1 MLPRILI
8 VDDEKDVVE
17 LLCNYFDLC
26 GYDVLSAYDG
36 KKALEKISQKPDI
49 ILLDVNMPKLNGLE
63 VCKKIREFVS
73 CPILFLTANVDD
85 VDKING
91 FSAGGDDYI
100 TKPFSLDELGARVSA
115 HLRRDMRLQKKSDLK
130 FNDDLVIDY
139 SSKAVYFKD
148 KPIPFSKTEFDIIEL
163 LSTNAGIVF
172 DKERI
177 YERLWGFD
185 SDGYSM
191 TVVEHIRK
199 IRAKFSEAGCKSYI
213 ATVWGCGY
221 KWEN

>member
-1 MLPRILI
+1 MCR
-8 VDDEKDVVE
+8 V
-17 LLCNYFDLC
+17 LCLS
-26 GYDVLSAYDG
+26 VLW
-36 KKALEKISQKPDI
+36 PDI

-139 SSKAVYFKD
+139 SSKAVYFKEQ
-148 KPIPFSKTEFDIIEL
+148 PISFSKTEFDIIEL

-177 YERLWGFD
+177 YERLWGVDAFPAYD
-185 SDGYSM
+185 AVGEEVCQVCADDADACSHEDVVHPVGVVSD
-191 TVVEHIRK
+191 
-199 IRAKFSEAGCKSYI
+199 A
-213 ATVWGCGY
+213 
-221 KWEN
+221 

>member
-1 MLPRILI
+1 MVSKILI
-8 VDDEKDVVE
+8 VDDEPDVVN
-17 LLCNYFDLC
+17 LLSNYFELC
-26 GYDVLSAYDG
+26 GYNVLSAYDG
-36 KKALEKISQKPDI
+36 EQALEKISQKPDI
-49 ILLDVNMPKLNGLE
+49 ILLDVNMPKLNGFE

-73 CPILFLTANVDD
+73 CPILFLTANVEDI
-85 VDKING
+85 DKING
-91 FSAGGDDYI
+91 FSVGGDDYI

-130 FNDDLVIDY
+130 FSDDLVIDY
-139 SSKAVYFKD
+139 SSKSVYFKE
-148 KPIPFSKTEFDIIEL
+148 KQIPFSKTEFDIIEL
-163 LSTNAGIVF
+163 LSSNVGIIF

-177 YERLWGFD
+177 YERLWGYD

-199 IRAKFSEAGCKSYI
+199 IRAKFMEEGCKSYI

-221 KWEN
+221 KWES

>member
-1 MLPRILI
+1 MPRILI

-36 KKALEKISQKPDI
+36 KKALEKIGQKPDI
-49 ILLDVNMPKLNGLE
+49 ILLDVNMPKLSGLE

-73 CPILFLTANVDD
+73 CPILFLTANDD
-85 VDKING
+85 DIDKIKG

-130 FNDDLVIDY
+130 FNDDMVIDY
-139 SSKAVYFKD
+139 SSKSVYFKD
-148 KPIPFSKTEFDIIEL
+148 KEISFSKTEFSIIEL

-172 DKERI
+172 DTERI

-213 ATVWGCGY
+213 ATVWGYGY

>member
-1 MLPRILI
+1 MPRILI

-91 FSAGGDDYI
+91 FSVGGDDYI

-115 HLRRDMRLQKKSDLK
+115 HLRRDMR
-130 FNDDLVIDY
+130 
-139 SSKAVYFKD
+139 
-148 KPIPFSKTEFDIIEL
+148 
-163 LSTNAGIVF
+163 
-172 DKERI
+172 
-177 YERLWGFD
+177 
-185 SDGYSM
+185 
-191 TVVEHIRK
+191 
-199 IRAKFSEAGCKSYI
+199 
-213 ATVWGCGY
+213 
-221 KWEN
+221 

>member
-1 MLPRILI
+1 MVSKILI
-8 VDDEKDVVE
+8 VDDEPDVVN
-17 LLCNYFDLC
+17 LLSNYFELC
-26 GYDVLSAYDG
+26 GYNVLSAYDG
-36 KKALEKISQKPDI
+36 EQALEKISQKPDI
-49 ILLDVNMPKLNGLE
+49 ILLDVNMPKLNGFE

-73 CPILFLTANVDD
+73 CPILFLTANVEDI
-85 VDKING
+85 DKING
-91 FSAGGDDYI
+91 FSVGGDDYI

-130 FNDDLVIDY
+130 FSDDLVIDY
-139 SSKAVYFKD
+139 SSKSVYFKE
-148 KPIPFSKTEFDIIEL
+148 KQIPFSKTEFDIIEL
-163 LSTNAGIVF
+163 LSTNVGIIF

-177 YERLWGFD
+177 YERLWGYD

-199 IRAKFSEAGCKSYI
+199 IRAKFMEAGCKSYI

-221 KWEN
+221 KWES

>member
-1 MLPRILI
+1 MPRILI

-17 LLCNYFDLC
+17 LLRNYFNLC

-36 KKALEKISQKPDI
+36 KKALEKIGQKPDI
-49 ILLDVNMPKLNGLE
+49 ILLDVNMPKLSGLE

-73 CPILFLTANVDD
+73 CPILFLTANDD
-85 VDKING
+85 DIDKIKG

-130 FNDDLVIDY
+130 FNDDMVIDY
-139 SSKAVYFKD
+139 SSKSVYFKD
-148 KPIPFSKTEFDIIEL
+148 KEISFSKTEFSIIEL

-213 ATVWGCGY
+213 ATVWGYGY

>member
-1 MLPRILI
+1 MPKILI
-8 VDDEKDVVE
+8 VDDERDVVE
-17 LLCNYFDLC
+17 LLRNYFELS
-26 GYDVLSAYDG
+26 GYDVLFAYDG
-36 KKALEKISQKPDI
+36 EKALEKMSQKPDV

-130 FNDDLVIDY
+130 FSDDLVID
-139 SSKAVYFKD
+139 
-148 KPIPFSKTEFDIIEL
+148 
-163 LSTNAGIVF
+163 
-172 DKERI
+172 
-177 YERLWGFD
+177 
-185 SDGYSM
+185 
-191 TVVEHIRK
+191 
-199 IRAKFSEAGCKSYI
+199 
-213 ATVWGCGY
+213 
-221 KWEN
+221 

>member
-1 MLPRILI
+1 MPRILI

-36 KKALEKISQKPDI
+36 KKAPEKISQKPDI

-100 TKPFSLDELGARVSA
+100 TKPFNILEVKARIKA
-115 HLRRDMRLQKKSDLK
+115 IMRR
-130 FNDDLVIDY
+130 
-139 SSKAVYFKD
+139 
-148 KPIPFSKTEFDIIEL
+148 
-163 LSTNAGIVF
+163 TNANQPKKEN
-172 DKERI
+172 DKVITNYRS
-177 YERLWGFD
+177 LK
-185 SDGYSM
+185 M
-191 TVVEHIRK
+191 
-199 IRAKFSEAGCKSYI
+199 
-213 ATVWGCGY
+213 
-221 KWEN
+221 

>member
-1 MLPRILI
+1 MGAKILI
-8 VDDEKDVVE
+8 VDDEQDVVN
-17 LLCNYFDLC
+17 LLRNYFELC

-36 KKALEKISQKPDI
+36 EKALEKISQKPDI
-49 ILLDVNMPKLNGLE
+49 ILLDINMPKLNGLE

-73 CPILFLTANVDD
+73 CPILFLTANVEDI
-85 VDKING
+85 DKING
-91 FSAGGDDYI
+91 FSVGGDDYI

-115 HLRRDMRLQKKSDLK
+115 HLRRDMRLQKRSDLK

-139 SSKAVYFKD
+139 SSKSVYFKD
-148 KPIPFSKTEFDIIEL
+148 NQIPFSKTEFDIIEL
-163 LSTNAGIVF
+163 LSTNAGMVF

-177 YERLWGFD
+177 YDRLWGYD
-185 SDGYSM
+185 SDGYSEI
-191 TVVEHIRK
+191 VVEHIRK
-199 IRAKFSEAGCKSYI
+199 IRAKFAAAGCKSYI

>member
-1 MLPRILI
+1 MSKILI
-8 VDDEKDVVE
+8 VDDEPDVVN
-17 LLCNYFDLC
+17 LLSNYFELC

-36 KKALEKISQKPDI
+36 EQALEKISQKPDI
-49 ILLDVNMPKLNGLE
+49 ILLDVNMPKLNGFE

-73 CPILFLTANVDD
+73 CPILFLTANVEDI
-85 VDKING
+85 DKING
-91 FSAGGDDYI
+91 FSVGGDDYI

-130 FNDDLVIDY
+130 FSDDLVIDY
-139 SSKAVYFKD
+139 SSKSVYFKE
-148 KPIPFSKTEFDIIEL
+148 KQIPFSKTEFDIIEL
-163 LSTNAGIVF
+163 LSSNVGIIF

-177 YERLWGFD
+177 YERLWGYD

-199 IRAKFSEAGCKSYI
+199 IRAKFMEEGCKSYI

-221 KWEN
+221 KWES

>member
-1 MLPRILI
+1 MPKILI
-8 VDDEKDVVE
+8 VDDERDVVE
-17 LLCNYFDLC
+17 LLRNYFELS
-26 GYDVLSAYDG
+26 GYDVLFAYDG
-36 KKALEKISQKPDI
+36 EKALEKMSQKPDV
-49 ILLDVNMPKLNGLE
+49 ILLDVNMPKLNGLD

-100 TKPFSLDELGARVSA
+100 TKPFSIDELGARVSA

-130 FNDDLVIDY
+130 FSDDLVIDY

-148 KPIPFSKTEFDIIEL
+148 TPISFSKTEFDIIEL

-177 YERLWGFD
+177 YDRLWGFD
-185 SDGYSM
+185 SEGYSM

-199 IRAKFSEAGCKSYI
+199 IRAKFTEAGCKSYI

>member
-1 MLPRILI
+1 MAKIL
-8 VDDEKDVVE
+8 VVE
-17 LLCNYFDLC
+17 DDRNMRLLTAARLEDMYTVVCANDGIEAMEEIHKGGIDLIIADIMMPRMD
-26 GYDVLSAYDG
+26 GITMTMRLRESYDFPVIMLSAKSED
-36 KKALEKISQKPDI
+36 
-49 ILLDVNMPKLNGLE
+49 
-63 VCKKIREFVS
+63 
-73 CPILFLTANVDD
+73 T
-85 VDKING
+85 DKILGLNIG
-91 FSAGGDDYI
+91 ADDYI

-148 KPIPFSKTEFDIIEL
+148 KEISFSKTEFDIIEL

-199 IRAKFSEAGCKSYI
+199 IRAKFTEAGCKSYI

>member
-1 MLPRILI
+1 M
-8 VDDEKDVVE
+8 
-17 LLCNYFDLC
+17 
-26 GYDVLSAYDG
+26 
-36 KKALEKISQKPDI
+36 
-49 ILLDVNMPKLNGLE
+49 
-63 VCKKIREFVS
+63 
-73 CPILFLTANVDD
+73 FLTANVDD

-139 SSKAVYFKD
+139 SSKAVYFKEQ
-148 KPIPFSKTEFDIIEL
+148 PISFSKTEFDIIEL

-177 YERLWGFD
+177 YERLWGYD

-199 IRAKFSEAGCKSYI
+199 IRAKFTEAGCKSYI

>member
-1 MLPRILI
+1 MSKILI
-8 VDDEKDVVE
+8 VDDEQDVVN
-17 LLCNYFDLC
+17 LLSNYFELC

-36 KKALEKISQKPDI
+36 EKALEKISLKPDI

-73 CPILFLTANVDD
+73 CPILFLTANVED

-91 FSAGGDDYI
+91 FSVGGDDYI

-115 HLRRDMRLQKKSDLK
+115 HLRRDMRLQKRSDIK

-139 SSKAVYFKD
+139 SSKTVYFKD
-148 KPIPFSKTEFDIIEL
+148 EPLPFSKTEFDIIEL
-163 LSTNAGIVF
+163 LSVNAGMIF

-177 YERLWGFD
+177 YERLWGYD
-185 SDGYSM
+185 SDGYAM

-199 IRAKFSEAGCKSYI
+199 IRAKFTKAGCKSYI

-221 KWEN
+221 KWES